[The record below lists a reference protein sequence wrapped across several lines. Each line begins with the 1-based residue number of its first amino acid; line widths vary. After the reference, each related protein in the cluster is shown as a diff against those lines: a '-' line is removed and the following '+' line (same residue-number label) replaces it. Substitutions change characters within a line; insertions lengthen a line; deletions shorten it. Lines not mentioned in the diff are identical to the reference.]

1 MTAYVKRVQDQTPTK
16 LWVNNPLPEEVEEAL
31 AFDVFGA
38 TTNPTYLSKLMKAGD
53 QGLRECM
60 GEFVKKEP
68 DDDRVMEELQKAMIK
83 RLAEK
88 LLPLFRASNGQKGF
102 VAIQGNPHY
111 DRDADYIYEEAL
123 RYFEAAPN
131 IIVKMPGTQAGHE
144 AFERLVAENKPL
156 IVTQGFTMAQSDSIF
171 QAYRRASLG
180 SGYQPP
186 MFMTTLTGIFDQF
199 TAEYTKKHHISVT
212 PEVLSQAGCLIS
224 HRVYQYWKEK
234 HAAGV
239 LMGGGARGIQHFTEM
254 VGGAMH
260 VTVNYSFIEELNELN
275 LDISNKM
282 DAKPGDEVVW
292 ELLEK
297 LPYFR
302 QAWEVDAQRREDFE
316 NYEPFLYFE
325 SSFLEAW
332 DLVQEELRAERRG

>member
-1 MTAYVKRVQDQTPTK
+1 MTAYVKRVQEETPTK

-38 TTNPTYLSKLMKAGD
+38 TTNPTYLSKLLKAGD
-53 QGLRECM
+53 PGLKKCM
-60 GEFVKKEP
+60 EELVKQEP
-68 DDDRVMEELQKAMIK
+68 EDDRVMEDLQKAMIK
-83 RLAEK
+83 RLAEGM
-88 LLPLFRASNGQKGF
+88 LPLFRASNGQKGF
-102 VAIQGNPHY
+102 VAVQGNPHY
-111 DRDADYIYEEAL
+111 DRDSDYIYKEAL
-123 RYFEAAPN
+123 RYFETAPN
-131 IIVKMPGTQAGHE
+131 VIVKMPGTQAGHE

-171 QAYRRASLG
+171 QAYRRASLS

-199 TAEYTKKHHISVT
+199 TAEYVKEHHICVS
-212 PEVLSQAGCLIS
+212 PEALSQAGCLIS

-234 HAAGV
+234 HADGV
-239 LMGGGARGIQHFTEM
+239 LMGGGARGIRHFTEM

-260 VTVNYSFIEELNELN
+260 VTVNYSFIEELNALN
-275 LDISNKM
+275 LDIANKM
-282 DAKPGDEVVW
+282 DEESGKEAVQ

-316 NYEPFLYFE
+316 AYEPFLYFE
-325 SSFLEAW
+325 KSFLKAW
-332 DLVQEELRAERRG
+332 DLVKEEIRALRKP